1 LKQAALK
8 EVMMIER
15 SCQAYI
21 ALGSNKEFNGLASK
35 DIIVR
40 AAKAVFDFAAWGEE
54 GEICSSLYRSL
65 AWLDPSDPPFVNAVM
80 RIKTGLAPQALM
92 AGLLAIEAGFGR
104 DRQDQLKNAP
114 RSLDLDLLAMGDL
127 VIRGENEE
135 ALTLPH
141 PRLSERAF
149 VLVPLAEIAPDWR
162 HPQSSIEIE
171 DLLARLQQGATPLKD
186 WPEKL

>member
-1 LKQAALK
+1 
-8 EVMMIER
+8 MIEK

-21 ALGSNKEFNGLASK
+21 ALGSNKEFNGLASA

-40 AAKAVFDFAAWGEE
+40 AAKAVFDFAALREE
-54 GEICSSLYRSL
+54 GDIRSSLYRSI
-65 AWLDPSDPPFVNAVM
+65 AWPDPSDPPFVNAVM
-80 RIKTGLAPQALM
+80 SIETALAPQALM

-127 VIRGENEE
+127 LIRGKNEK

-149 VLVPLAEIAPDWR
+149 VLVPLAEIAPDWC

-171 DLLARLQQGATPLKD
+171 DLLARLQQGAVRPKD